1 MAYDSFGGPGGLSP
15 PLLFLVTKPYAKPIK
30 ETLMNRLLIVVGLI
44 VVCVAGLGFYFG
56 YFRIG
61 SDSTDGKT
69 HITLTVDQK
78 KIQEDE
84 KKVVEKVQGKD

>member
-1 MAYDSFGGPGGLSP
+1 
-15 PLLFLVTKPYAKPIK
+15 
-30 ETLMNRLLIVVGLI
+30 MNRLLVFVGLI
-44 VVCVAGLGFYFG
+44 VVCVIGLGFYFG

-61 SDSTDGKT
+61 SDSTDGAT

-84 KKVVEKVQGKD
+84 KKAVEKVQGRE